1 MNQQFAIY
9 NIMERK
15 SVVIYQSLER
25 LNRLLPGLC
34 LAGSDDPIPLIDDED
49 LEF

>member
-1 MNQQFAIY
+1 MQTKY
-9 NIMERK
+9 LK
-15 SVVIYQSLER
+15 LLER
-25 LNRLLPGLC
+25 LNRHLPELC